1 MNTHTQPST
10 ERRLL
15 GYVYTHRK
23 RSVRITLSQSLLGI
37 QIPGPMT
44 TIVYQGKPLLY
55 YKKRKNHFTIRRRVS
70 LQWRMM
76 ILNQVYGMTTTK
88 TMTPTTTPST
98 KCAFLVL
105 SCVDHDIDMYTI
117 MHASV
122 QWRYQER
129 KTSCQRSIGRSIAA
143 EVLKTMINLGI
154 YAVPRTRSMHR
165 YRISW

>member
-1 MNTHTQPST
+1 MNTHTT
-10 ERRLL
+10 L
-15 GYVYTHRK
+15 HRAT
-23 RSVRITLSQSLLGI
+23 VCWDMYIRIVNEVCVTLSQSLLGI

-55 YKKRKNHFTIRRRVS
+55 YKKKKNHITIRRRVS

-105 SCVDHDIDMYTI
+105 SSVMTSMYTI

-122 QWRYQER
+122 HSEGIKKERYNVN
-129 KTSCQRSIGRSIAA
+129 
-143 EVLKTMINLGI
+143 EVLVV
-154 YAVPRTRSMHR
+154 A
-165 YRISW
+165 